1 MDRYPVAGKVIGFD
15 LWFGLSFRDLIEV
28 MGVPIPL
35 IFIPRFLGYIPGVE
49 INTLITTAFGVV
61 GVLLG
66 ICVLFVKD
74 EEKRPI
80 QYIFAVIRYH
90 LTSSKYYKRRK
101 RDTDL
106 GDVQEVYITQMDN
119 DDSD

>member
-15 LWFGLSFRDLIEV
+15 LWFGLAFRDFAEV
-28 MGVPIPL
+28 TAIPIPL
-35 IFIPRFLGYIPGVE
+35 IFIPRFLGRIPGVE
-49 INTLITTAFGVV
+49 INTIITTIFGVV
-61 GVLLG
+61 GLILG
-66 ICVLFVKD
+66 ICVLFLKD

-80 QYIFAVIRYH
+80 QYVFSIINYY
-90 LTSSKYYKRRK
+90 LTNTKYYKRRK
-101 RDTDL
+101 RNTDL